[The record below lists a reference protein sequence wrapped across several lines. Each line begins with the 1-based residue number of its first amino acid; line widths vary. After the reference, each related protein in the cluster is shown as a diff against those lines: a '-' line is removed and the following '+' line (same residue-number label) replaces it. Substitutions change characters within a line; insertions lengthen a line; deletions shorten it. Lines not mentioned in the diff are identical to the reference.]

1 MKKKKKYVIII
12 YKQKKVFFEEGDNM
26 ENEAVRE
33 YLKSI
38 RNIPLLSEEDEY
50 KIAIAAAN
58 GDENARQ
65 TMITSNLRLVVK
77 VAKTYIGRSSNLS
90 FLDLIQEGNMGL
102 MRATEKFDA
111 EKGFRFSTYAT
122 YWIKQA
128 ISKAIIDQSRAVR
141 LPAHIIN
148 ELNKFNKAIRDL
160 SQQYGRTPS
169 DKELAEYLN
178 VSVKKIS
185 EYYTISK
192 EPCSLDVTID
202 EDEDTAMIDLIADE
216 NATKFMDIDDLSIRD
231 TIYSVLST
239 LSERERKII
248 ELRFGFTD
256 GRQHTLE
263 EVGKEFNL
271 TKERIRQLEA
281 SALKKLRNPVRS
293 EKLREVWESA

>member
-1 MKKKKKYVIII
+1 
-12 YKQKKVFFEEGDNM
+12 M

-90 FLDLIQEGNMGL
+90 FLDLIQEGNVGL

-231 TIYSVLST
+231 TIYSVLNT

-293 EKLREVWESA
+293 EKLREVWENA

>member
-1 MKKKKKYVIII
+1 
-12 YKQKKVFFEEGDNM
+12 M

-77 VAKTYIGRSSNLS
+77 IAKTYIGRSSNLS

-185 EYYTISK
+185 EYYTVSK

-231 TIYSVLST
+231 TIYSVLNT

>member
-1 MKKKKKYVIII
+1 
-12 YKQKKVFFEEGDNM
+12 M

-231 TIYSVLST
+231 TIYSVLNT

-293 EKLREVWESA
+293 EKLREVWESAWFFNKNIIKYIYKRKRIFCK

>member
-1 MKKKKKYVIII
+1 
-12 YKQKKVFFEEGDNM
+12 M

-102 MRATEKFDA
+102 MKATEKFDA

-231 TIYSVLST
+231 TIYSVLNT

-293 EKLREVWESA
+293 EKLREVWENA

>member
-1 MKKKKKYVIII
+1 
-12 YKQKKVFFEEGDNM
+12 M

-77 VAKTYIGRSSNLS
+77 IAKTYIGRSSNLS
-90 FLDLIQEGNMGL
+90 FLDLIQEGKMGL
-102 MRATEKFDA
+102 VRATEKFDA

-231 TIYSVLST
+231 TIYSVLNT

>member
-1 MKKKKKYVIII
+1 
-12 YKQKKVFFEEGDNM
+12 M

-50 KIAIAAAN
+50 KVAIAAAN

-231 TIYSVLST
+231 TIYSVLNT

-293 EKLREVWESA
+293 EKLREVWENA

>member
-1 MKKKKKYVIII
+1 
-12 YKQKKVFFEEGDNM
+12 M

-65 TMITSNLRLVVK
+65 IMITSNLRLVVK

-178 VSVKKIS
+178 VPVKKIS

-231 TIYSVLST
+231 TIYSVLNT

-293 EKLREVWESA
+293 EKLREVWENA

>member
-1 MKKKKKYVIII
+1 
-12 YKQKKVFFEEGDNM
+12 M

-65 TMITSNLRLVVK
+65 IMITSNLRLVVK

-178 VSVKKIS
+178 VPVKKIS

-231 TIYSVLST
+231 TIYSVLNT

>member
-1 MKKKKKYVIII
+1 
-12 YKQKKVFFEEGDNM
+12 M

-50 KIAIAAAN
+50 KIAIAAAK

-185 EYYTISK
+185 EYHTISK
-192 EPCSLDVTID
+192 EPCSLDVAID

-231 TIYSVLST
+231 TIYSVLNT

-263 EVGKEFNL
+263 EVGTEFNL

>member
-1 MKKKKKYVIII
+1 
-12 YKQKKVFFEEGDNM
+12 M

-128 ISKAIIDQSRAVR
+128 ISKAIVDQSRAVR

-231 TIYSVLST
+231 TIYSVLNT

>member
-1 MKKKKKYVIII
+1 
-12 YKQKKVFFEEGDNM
+12 M

-77 VAKTYIGRSSNLS
+77 IAKTYIGRSSNLS

-231 TIYSVLST
+231 TIYSVLNT

>member
-1 MKKKKKYVIII
+1 
-12 YKQKKVFFEEGDNM
+12 M

-185 EYYTISK
+185 EQYTISK

-231 TIYSVLST
+231 TIYSVLNT

>member
-1 MKKKKKYVIII
+1 
-12 YKQKKVFFEEGDNM
+12 M

-185 EYYTISK
+185 EYYTFSK

>member
-1 MKKKKKYVIII
+1 
-12 YKQKKVFFEEGDNM
+12 M

-216 NATKFMDIDDLSIRD
+216 NATKFMDIDNLSIRD
-231 TIYSVLST
+231 TIYSVLNT

>member
-1 MKKKKKYVIII
+1 
-12 YKQKKVFFEEGDNM
+12 M

-231 TIYSVLST
+231 TIYSVLNT

-293 EKLREVWESA
+293 EKLREVWESV

>member
-1 MKKKKKYVIII
+1 
-12 YKQKKVFFEEGDNM
+12 M

-178 VSVKKIS
+178 VSIKKIS

-231 TIYSVLST
+231 TIYSVLNT

-263 EVGKEFNL
+263 EVGKEFN
-271 TKERIRQLEA
+271 
-281 SALKKLRNPVRS
+281 RNPVRS

>member
-1 MKKKKKYVIII
+1 
-12 YKQKKVFFEEGDNM
+12 M

-65 TMITSNLRLVVK
+65 IMITSNLRLVVK
-77 VAKTYIGRSSNLS
+77 IAKTYIGRSSNLS

-231 TIYSVLST
+231 TIYSVLNT

>member
-1 MKKKKKYVIII
+1 
-12 YKQKKVFFEEGDNM
+12 M

-65 TMITSNLRLVVK
+65 TMITSNLRLVLK
-77 VAKTYIGRSSNLS
+77 IAKTSIGRSSNLS

-231 TIYSVLST
+231 TIYSVLNT

-293 EKLREVWESA
+293 EKLREVWENA

>member
-1 MKKKKKYVIII
+1 M
-12 YKQKKVFFEEGDNM
+12 D
-26 ENEAVRE
+26 NEAVRE

-231 TIYSVLST
+231 TIYSVLNT

>member
-1 MKKKKKYVIII
+1 M
-12 YKQKKVFFEEGDNM
+12 D
-26 ENEAVRE
+26 NEAVRE

-50 KIAIAAAN
+50 KVAIAAAN

-178 VSVKKIS
+178 VSVKKIG

-216 NATKFMDIDDLSIRD
+216 NATKFMDIDDLPIRD
-231 TIYSVLST
+231 TIYSVLNT

-248 ELRFGFTD
+248 ELRFGFAD

>member
-1 MKKKKKYVIII
+1 
-12 YKQKKVFFEEGDNM
+12 M

-77 VAKTYIGRSSNLS
+77 IAKTYIGRSSNLS

-231 TIYSVLST
+231 TIYSVLNT

-293 EKLREVWESA
+293 EKLREVWEST

>member
-1 MKKKKKYVIII
+1 
-12 YKQKKVFFEEGDNM
+12 M

-77 VAKTYIGRSSNLS
+77 IAKTYIGRSSNLS

-178 VSVKKIS
+178 VSIKKIS

-231 TIYSVLST
+231 TIYSVLNT

-293 EKLREVWESA
+293 EKLREVWENA

>member
-1 MKKKKKYVIII
+1 M
-12 YKQKKVFFEEGDNM
+12 D
-26 ENEAVRE
+26 NEAVRE
-33 YLKSI
+33 YLRSI

-77 VAKTYIGRSSNLS
+77 IAKTYIGRSSNLS

-231 TIYSVLST
+231 TIYSVLNT

-281 SALKKLRNPVRS
+281 SALKKLRNQVSS
-293 EKLREVWESA
+293 EKIREVWESA

>member
-1 MKKKKKYVIII
+1 M
-12 YKQKKVFFEEGDNM
+12 FFEEGDNM

-50 KIAIAAAN
+50 KIAIATAN

-178 VSVKKIS
+178 GSVKKIS

-231 TIYSVLST
+231 TIYSVLNT

>member
-1 MKKKKKYVIII
+1 
-12 YKQKKVFFEEGDNM
+12 M

-216 NATKFMDIDDLSIRD
+216 NTTKFMDIDDLSIRD
-231 TIYSVLST
+231 TIYSVLNT

>member
-1 MKKKKKYVIII
+1 
-12 YKQKKVFFEEGDNM
+12 M

-102 MRATEKFDA
+102 MKATEKFDA

-231 TIYSVLST
+231 TIYSVLNT

-281 SALKKLRNPVRS
+281 SALKKLRNPARS
-293 EKLREVWESA
+293 EKLREVWENA

>member
-1 MKKKKKYVIII
+1 
-12 YKQKKVFFEEGDNM
+12 M

-38 RNIPLLSEEDEY
+38 RNIPLLNEEDEY

-77 VAKTYIGRSSNLS
+77 IAKTYIGRSSNLS

-148 ELNKFNKAIRDL
+148 ELNKCNKAIRDL

-231 TIYSVLST
+231 TIYSVLNT

>member
-1 MKKKKKYVIII
+1 
-12 YKQKKVFFEEGDNM
+12 M

-77 VAKTYIGRSSNLS
+77 IAKTYIGRSSNLS

-178 VSVKKIS
+178 VSVKKIG

-231 TIYSVLST
+231 TIYSVLNT

-293 EKLREVWESA
+293 EKLREVWENA

>member
-1 MKKKKKYVIII
+1 
-12 YKQKKVFFEEGDNM
+12 M

-65 TMITSNLRLVVK
+65 TMIISNLRLVVK

-231 TIYSVLST
+231 TIYSVLNT